1 MFIVS
6 VDTNKEIIMDLKKQ
20 LIEDY
25 KELRKKYDKLEKQN
39 KEAITILNGLINHY
53 EDPKKNW
60 GIKKAINKLRG
71 ND

>member
-1 MFIVS
+1 
-6 VDTNKEIIMDLKKQ
+6 MDLKKQ

-25 KELRKKYDKLEKQN
+25 KELRKKYDKLEKRN
-39 KEAITILNGLINHY
+39 KETITILNGLINHY

-71 ND
+71 DE

>member
-25 KELRKKYDKLEKQN
+25 KELRKKYDKLERQN

-71 ND
+71 DE

>member
-6 VDTNKEIIMDLKKQ
+6 IDTNKEIIMDLKKQ

-71 ND
+71 DE